1 METGR
6 VCNLHTAQV
15 VKYRARLHHK
25 LGQAERAVT
34 LLEAFLCQFP
44 DAADLTHINML
55 AELYMEAGRC
65 APARPQG
72 TCACMPLLWIQ
83 NTRHAARLTPH
94 VAAASCQWRPA
105 CFTADITWLV
115 SRREA

>member
-1 METGR
+1 M
-6 VCNLHTAQV
+6 

-25 LGQAERAVT
+25 LGQAERAVA

-65 APARPQG
+65 APARSCG
-72 TCACMPLLWIQ
+72 TLPLLPSTEHRVIAHKRAGRAVHGGRAVRACARLAPCACYP
-83 NTRHAARLTPH
+83 TRA
-94 VAAASCQWRPA
+94 
-105 CFTADITWLV
+105 
-115 SRREA
+115 